1 MSLNVRFVF
10 QRFSLRL
17 LFLQAIFT
25 ATPCSFFKKRNSL
38 HLFIVQNP
46 SYARQNHFCRCL
58 RLQIYTVFVHIFI
71 SSSTKA
77 VRIFFFYSTLSE
89 RTLSALVSS
98 AFFTAARSLNPLSAE
113 SRAPIAVTAPAMT
126 PAMPEEDSSCPPLT
140 DNKAV

>member
-17 LFLQAIFT
+17 LFLQVIFT
-25 ATPCSFFKKRNSL
+25 ATPCSFFKKRNSPHFFYCSKSVIRASKSFLSMSTLADL
-38 HLFIVQNP
+38 H
-46 SYARQNHFCRCL
+46 R
-58 RLQIYTVFVHIFI
+58 FVHIFI

-89 RTLSALVSS
+89 RTLSAFVSS

>member
-1 MSLNVRFVF
+1 MRLNVRFVF

-25 ATPCSFFKKRNSL
+25 ATPCSFFKKRNSPRFFCSKSVIRASKSFLSMSTLTDL
-38 HLFIVQNP
+38 H
-46 SYARQNHFCRCL
+46 R
-58 RLQIYTVFVHIFI
+58 FVHIFI

-89 RTLSALVSS
+89 RTLSAFVSS

-113 SRAPIAVTAPAMT
+113 SRAPIAVTAPATT
-126 PAMPEEDSSCPPLT
+126 PVMPEEDSACPPLT

>member
-1 MSLNVRFVF
+1 MFFNAFPCVYYFFKQYLP
-10 QRFSLRL
+10 QRRALSLRNVTL
-17 LFLQAIFT
+17 LIFYCSKSVIRASKSFLSMSTLAD
-25 ATPCSFFKKRNSL
+25 L
-38 HLFIVQNP
+38 H
-46 SYARQNHFCRCL
+46 R
-58 RLQIYTVFVHIFI
+58 FVHIFI
-71 SSSTKA
+71 SSSKKA

-89 RTLSALVSS
+89 RTLSAFVSS